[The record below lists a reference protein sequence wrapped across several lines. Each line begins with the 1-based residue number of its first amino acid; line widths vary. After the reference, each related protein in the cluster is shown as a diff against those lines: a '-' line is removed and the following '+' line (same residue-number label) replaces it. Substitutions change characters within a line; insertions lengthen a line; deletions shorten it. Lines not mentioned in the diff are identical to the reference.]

1 MGLLSGLFELADD
14 IISIPTDLVG
24 LTNHHEKKNTLEKA
38 KIAFLN
44 NEISASE
51 YNKIKEILK

>member
-24 LTNHHEKKNTLEKA
+24 LTNHHEKKHTLEKA
-38 KIAFLN
+38 KKAFLN
-44 NEISASE
+44 NQISANE